1 MTDYT
6 NFMPRTSPVHVGG
19 VELDAQEFTVAKRD
33 AALKVLLSGLDVATL
48 VKPFWE
54 AARSIK
60 GKDGEAM
67 VDLTII
73 AGKLKD
79 VLLQVLGEDLTTVSC
94 LTLDTPQNR
103 KKVAVLLSDPEI
115 EKVELEKRH
124 CYSYSPRFFAWA
136 KENLTARQEYR
147 LLEAVI
153 EINDFV
159 GLVKNYAS
167 LVTATVKAA
176 REKAEPKK

>member
-1 MTDYT
+1 MTDYAD
-6 NFMPRTSPVHVGG
+6 FMPRTKQVRVGG
-19 VELDAQEFTVAKRD
+19 IELDAQEFTVAKRD

-67 VDLTII
+67 VDLTLI

-79 VLLQVLGEDLTTVSC
+79 VLLQVLGDDLTTVSC

-103 KKVAVLLSDPEI
+103 KRVAVLLADPG
-115 EKVELEKRH
+115 VENAELDGKH
-124 CYSYSPRFFAWA
+124 GYSYSPRFFAWA
-136 KENLTARQEYR
+136 RENLTARQEYQ
-147 LLEAVI
+147 LLEAAV

-159 GLVKNYAS
+159 GLVKNYAA